1 MQDLYGICPYVTA
14 QKVFAGK
21 WSILIIFYLSEGT
34 LRFGELQRKM
44 PEITQATLTKQ
55 LRTLEKQGMILRHV
69 YPEVPPKVEYSLSEI
84 GKEFLPV
91 LTEFQVFGGK
101 YIDYLK
107 GSKTSRTTRK
117 AFDEMMDKVG

>member
-1 MQDLYGICPYVTA
+1 MQNLFGICPYVTA
-14 QKVFAGK
+14 QKVFSGK

-34 LRFGELQRKM
+34 LRFGELQRKL

-55 LRTLEKQGMILRHV
+55 LRSLEEQGMIIRHV
-69 YPEVPPKVEYSLSEI
+69 YPEVPPKVEYYLSDI

-91 LTEFQVFGGK
+91 LYQFQTFGSK

-107 GSKTSRTTRK
+107 QNLKSSLS
-117 AFDEMMDKVG
+117 